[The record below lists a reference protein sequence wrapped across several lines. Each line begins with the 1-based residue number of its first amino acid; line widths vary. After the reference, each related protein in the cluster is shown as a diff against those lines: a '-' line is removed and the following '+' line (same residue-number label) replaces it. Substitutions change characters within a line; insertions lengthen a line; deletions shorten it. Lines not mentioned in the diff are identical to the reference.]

1 MESLSTLLKIFLYIY
16 LGSFSYITFKIIF
29 SFQKRLLVIKTFIFF
44 LFLAIL
50 IIKITNKYHIKYSL
64 GYIFFFI
71 LGILITRYIFKDEIS
86 KNIKVVASFIYSPLS
101 KLLRFIVKKI
111 VFYDLFLF
119 LKKKYKIYKYYKK
132 FPYKK
137 QKTIYELF

>member
-50 IIKITNKYHIKYSL
+50 IIKITNKYHIIYSL
-64 GYIFFFI
+64 GYILFLI

-86 KNIKVVASFIYSPLS
+86 KNIKVVANFIYFPLIRLI
-101 KLLRFIVKKI
+101 KHILKKVI
-111 VFYDLFLF
+111 FYDFF
-119 LKKKYKIYKYYKK
+119 IALKKKYRLYKYYKK
-132 FPYKK
+132 YPYKK
-137 QKTIYELF
+137 PKTIYELF

>member
-44 LFLAIL
+44 LVLAIL
-50 IIKITNKYHIKYSL
+50 IIKITNKYNIIYSL
-64 GYIFFFI
+64 RYFFFFI
-71 LGILITRYIFKDEIS
+71 LGILITRCIFEEEIS
-86 KNIKVVASFIYSPLS
+86 KNIKVVASFIYLPLL
-101 KLLRFIVKKI
+101 KLLRFTVKKV
-111 VFYDLFLF
+111 VFYDLVLF
-119 LKKKYKIYKYYKK
+119 LKKKHKIYKYYKK
-132 FPYKK
+132 YPYKK